1 MPARILIVEDTTHN
15 LELMRYLL
23 EARGHSVIGVTSG
36 GEGIAHAREGEVDL
50 IILDLQLADS
60 TGFEV
65 LQEMRVL
72 PHLGTVPMIAVTAF
86 AMVGDRDKVLSA
98 GFDGYVAKPL
108 EPQVFAEVMESFL
121 PESLRGS
128 DAGRKHQAARAAKS
142 DDAQAD
148 HNREAS
154 QMATILV
161 VDDRGEN
168 INLARGLLEPSG
180 YEVLS
185 AASVEGALS
194 VLEVRRPD
202 LLMCDIH
209 LADGNTLD
217 TFERLQGDSRIADV
231 PILFHTATASPEDMR
246 RVEDLG
252 GHFLLRPV
260 DPAILLGTVRSILSE
275 TMPSETGEG

>member
-36 GEGIAHAREGEVDL
+36 GEGIAHARKGEVDL
-50 IILDLQLADS
+50 VILDLQLADS

-72 PHLGTVPMIAVTAF
+72 PQLGPVPMVAVTAF

-108 EPQVFAEVMESFL
+108 EPQVFAEVVESFL
-121 PESLRGS
+121 PESLRGN
-128 DAGRKHQAARAAKS
+128 DAGRKRQAARAAKS
-142 DDAQAD
+142 DDAQED
-148 HNREAS
+148 HNREGS
-154 QMATILV
+154 PLATILV

-202 LLMCDIH
+202 LLICDIH